1 MILLLSH
8 RSSVIKPSQPM
19 RAVGREPAEG
29 EIPVELS
36 SYQPLDKIHKY
47 IQTESIYMMHVKLY
61 HVSRLVL
68 NKLSI
73 VK

>member
-36 SYQPLDKIHKY
+36 SYQPLDKI
-47 IQTESIYMMHVKLY
+47 Q
-61 HVSRLVL
+61 
-68 NKLSI
+68 NKI
-73 VK
+73 TYKDE

>member
-1 MILLLSH
+1 M
-8 RSSVIKPSQPM
+8 IKPSQPM

-36 SYQPLDKIHKY
+36 SYQPLDKIQKY
-47 IQTESIYMMHVKLY
+47 IQTESSYMMHSKFH

-73 VK
+73 EKQ